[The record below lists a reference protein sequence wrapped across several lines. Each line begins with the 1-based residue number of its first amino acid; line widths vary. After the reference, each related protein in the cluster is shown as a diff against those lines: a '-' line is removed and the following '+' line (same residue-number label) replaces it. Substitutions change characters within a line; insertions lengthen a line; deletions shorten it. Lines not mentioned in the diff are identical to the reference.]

1 MFKSSARFVA
11 GVGLTAAVLLAG
23 AGSAL
28 LGICGPF
35 TDVSD
40 AQFCPFVL
48 EIFYLGVT
56 TGTTP
61 STYDPL
67 ANVTRLQMAAFLSR
81 SVDAVLKRGSPR
93 AAHEKFWISQN
104 ANVLA
109 LTSLPNGA
117 QWVKP
122 DGKDL
127 WAASFNNAQVTRVR
141 ASDGKILETWTG
153 ATSVEQPLVAM
164 GKVFAPAFLN
174 ATGAL
179 YMIDPSQ
186 PAGAVTTVASAL
198 GDRPNGITFD
208 GGRIWTANLGNIS
221 SGGGVSIVTP
231 GATIPWSSTN
241 VTAGFAGLFGAVFDG
256 SSVWVTDVGAD
267 KLLKLDAAGA
277 VLMTVTTPL
286 DPRMPAFDGTNI
298 WVPTS
303 SSAVQVVRAS
313 NGAILA
319 TLTGNGLGNSFG
331 AAFDGERVLITNL
344 TENTVSLFKAAD
356 LTPIGSFSTG
366 AGTAPKGAC
375 SDGLNFWIV
384 FSNTNRLARF

>member
-1 MFKSSARFVA
+1 MKRNRFSALFACVA
-11 GVGLTAAVLLAG
+11 IAAVLVG
-23 AGSAL
+23 AAAAAVGD
-28 LGICGPF
+28 CGPF
-35 TDVSD
+35 TDVAVD
-40 AQFCPFVL
+40 AFCPFVL
-48 EIFYLGVT
+48 EIFYLGIT
-56 TGTTP
+56 TGTT
-61 STYDPL
+61 STTYDPA

-81 SVDAVLKRGSPR
+81 TVDSVLKRGSSR
-93 AAHEKFWISQN
+93 AANDKFWISQN
-104 ANVLA
+104 ANVLG

-117 QWVKP
+117 NWVKP

-127 WAASFNNAQVTRVR
+127 WAASFNNAQITRVR
-141 ASDGKILETWTG
+141 ASDGKILDTWTG

-174 ATGAL
+174 AVGAL
-179 YMIDPSQ
+179 YMIDPTQ
-186 PAGAVTTVASAL
+186 VAGAVTTVASAL

-208 GGRIWTANLGNIS
+208 GGRIWTANLGNTS

-231 GATIPWSSTN
+231 GATIPWSTTN

-256 SSVWVTDVGAD
+256 SNVWVTDVGAD
-267 KLLKLDAAGA
+267 KLLKLDSTGA
-277 VLMTVTTPL
+277 VLLTVTTPL
-286 DPRMPAFDGTNI
+286 DPRMPAFDGNNI

-331 AAFDGERVLITNL
+331 AAFDGERVLITNQ
-344 TENTVSLFKAAD
+344 TENSVSLFKAAD
-356 LTPIGSFSTG
+356 LTAIGTFPTG
-366 AGTAPKGAC
+366 SGTAPKGAA

-384 FSNTNRLARF
+384 FSNTNKLARF